1 MGWVRESPSPDT
13 APVLLLLLLV
23 LLQFDTLSERGHCC
37 IRGPRSIP
45 QRAPSERASE
55 RADLQRPCS
64 RLLCGRWRSSASVLG
79 LLDLVRGKG
88 GGASDVGEGRAIGRS
103 ARAARGG
110 WTRRARGDD
119 AGAADWLVP
128 WGHRLPGSGSG
139 SEPALG
145 CNSPDTGRSSSRRPG
160 HTTTPTPC
168 MQLAGTPAFLVYW
181 KEEHSNHAR
190 NKHGQP
196 GCQTGPALG

>member
-1 MGWVRESPSPDT
+1 MEWVGSGRVRPRTQHPCCCCCNSIHCRNAAIVAFGARVPFRS
-13 APVLLLLLLV
+13 ARPV
-23 LLQFDTLSERGHCC
+23 
-37 IRGPRSIP
+37 
-45 QRAPSERASE
+45 SE

-64 RLLCGRWRSSASVLG
+64 RLLCGRWRSSASVPG
-79 LLDLVRGKG
+79 HLDPVRGKG
-88 GGASDVGEGRAIGRS
+88 GGAGDVGEGRAIGRS

-139 SEPALG
+139 SGPALG
-145 CNSPDTGRSSSRRPG
+145 CNSPDTGRSSSSRPG
-160 HTTTPTPC
+160 NTTTPTPC